1 MTKLATAAASP
12 AGPASVLDTSV
23 LVLNRLYQPVN
34 ITTVRRAFTLL
45 YQGTAKAINREF
57 QTFDFESW
65 AALSAEVHG
74 NGKGDFIK
82 TVSSALKV
90 PRVIILQVYDRF
102 PHLHVRFSRQNIYLR
117 DKNTCQYCGKR
128 LPRSEL
134 NLDHVIPRSRGGRTT
149 WENIVCS
156 CISCNLDKGGR
167 TPNEAGMKLRK
178 KPGRPRWS
186 PFERGEGKFTYE
198 DWRPFLSIA
207 DASYWN
213 TELDED

>member
-1 MTKLATAAASP
+1 MT
-12 AGPASVLDTSV
+12 VLDSNV

-45 YQGTAKAINREF
+45 YQGTARAIDREF

-65 AALSAEVHG
+65 AALAAEVH
-74 NGKGDFIK
+74 NKDVIH
-82 TVSSALKV
+82 TVSRTIRV

-102 PHLHVRFSRQNIYLR
+102 PKLNVRFSRQNIYLR
-117 DKNTCQYCGKR
+117 DKSTCQYCGRR

-149 WENIVCS
+149 WENVVCS
-156 CISCNLDKGGR
+156 CIRCNLDKGGR
-167 TPNEAGMKLRK
+167 TPAEAGMRLLK
-178 KPGRPRWS
+178 RPCRPKWS
-186 PFERGEGKFTYE
+186 PFERDSDGHYRYE
-198 DWRPFLSIA
+198 DWRPFLNLA

-213 TELDED
+213 TELLDDD

>member
-1 MTKLATAAASP
+1 MTTTAVASP
-12 AGPASVLDTSV
+12 AGTHSLLDTSV
-23 LVLNRLYQPVN
+23 LVLNRVYQPVN

-45 YQGTAKAINREF
+45 YQGTAKAIDAEYK
-57 QTFDFESW
+57 TFDFESW
-65 AALSAEVHG
+65 AALSEEVHG
-74 NGKGDFIK
+74 REGDFIN
-82 TVSSALKV
+82 TVTRALKV
-90 PRVIILQVYDRF
+90 PRVIVLQVYDRF

-117 DKNTCQYCGKR
+117 DKNTCQYCGQR

-134 NLDHVIPRSRGGRTT
+134 NLDHVIPRSRGGRTS

-156 CISCNLDKGGR
+156 CINCNLEKGGR
-167 TPNEAGMKLRK
+167 TPAEASMRLRR

-198 DWRPFLSIA
+198 DWRPFLNLP

-213 TELDED
+213 TELQED